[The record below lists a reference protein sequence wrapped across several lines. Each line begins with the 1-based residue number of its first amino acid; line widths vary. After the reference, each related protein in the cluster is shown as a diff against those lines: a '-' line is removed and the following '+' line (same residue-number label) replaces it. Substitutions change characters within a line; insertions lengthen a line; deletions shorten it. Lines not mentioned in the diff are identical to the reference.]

1 MTYSAL
7 MLSSG
12 PWVSDPPAATEADS
26 APPSDAPPRA
36 RRTRVLRPLAL
47 LIARSLVRT
56 AIILWLVATVTFL
69 AIRALPGNPVDVWI
83 QDMQGTGLTADQAR
97 VQATRLLK
105 INVNEPLWSQ
115 YVDYMRN
122 LSHGD
127 LGNSVILSPGTP
139 VTEMLGSRLGWTL
152 FSVGFALI
160 VSFFIGLYLGSL
172 AAYRRGRWVDRLITN
187 ISAVTDAIPAVLV
200 GIALTFY
207 LGVVWDLVPIEAL
220 RGAYSPDVQPGF
232 NFGFVTSALA
242 HVAAPG
248 TVYVLTSVGGWALAM
263 RASAL
268 TVLND
273 DYVTHARARGLSERT
288 IRVAFVQRNARLPLV
303 TGFAISMGFVFSG
316 AVLVERIFVYPG
328 VGQLLADALARRDY
342 TVMQGIV
349 LATTVTV
356 RVATAIADTL
366 YGWLDPRTRTEHHT

>member
-1 MTYSAL
+1 MP
-7 MLSSG
+7 SSG
-12 PWVSDPPAATEADS
+12 SWVSEPPAATEADS
-26 APPSDAPPRA
+26 APPSDAPRRA
-36 RRTRVLRPLAL
+36 KRARVLRPLAL

-56 AIILWLVATVTFL
+56 AVILWLVATVTFV
-69 AIRALPGNPVDVWI
+69 AIRALPGNPVDVWV
-83 QDMQGTGLTADQAR
+83 QDMQGSGLTAEQAR
-97 VQATRLLK
+97 IQATQLLK
-105 INVNEPLWSQ
+105 IDVGEPLWSQ
-115 YVDYMRN
+115 YLDYMRN

-127 LGNSVILSPGTP
+127 LGNSVILSPGTS
-139 VTEMLGSRLGWTL
+139 VTEMIGSRLGWTL

-160 VSFFIGLYLGSL
+160 VSFFIGLYLGSV
-172 AAYRRGRWVDRLITN
+172 AAYRRGKWVDRLITN
-187 ISAVTDAIPAVLV
+187 TSALMDAIPAVLV

-207 LGVVWDLVPIEAL
+207 LGVVWDLVPIEAF
-220 RGAYSPDVQPGF
+220 RGAYSPDVQPGL
-232 NFGFVTSALA
+232 NFGFVMSALA

-248 TVYVLTSVGGWALAM
+248 TVYLLTSVGGWALAM

-268 TVLND
+268 TGLSD
-273 DYVTHARARGLSERT
+273 DYVTHARARGLSDRT

-342 TVMQGIV
+342 TVMQGVV

-356 RVATAIADTL
+356 LVATAIADTL